1 MVINGI
7 VTILI
12 LGVRQR
18 NQTLRLVYKDQTK
31 SITLH
36 RRLSAVDLAGLLRS
50 LADWLD
56 SLG

>member
-12 LGVRQR
+12 SGVPQR
-18 NQTLRLVYKDQTK
+18 NQTLMLIYKNQNK

-36 RRLSAVDLAGLLRS
+36 RRLSAVDLAMLFRS

>member
-12 LGVRQR
+12 SGIRQR
-18 NQTLRLVYKDQTK
+18 NQTLMLIYKNQNK

-36 RRLSAVDLAGLLRS
+36 RRLSAVDLAGLFRS
-50 LADWLD
+50 LADWLE